1 MGWGEGGGGRRE
13 GGREEREGGR
23 RRREGGREGGRNEEQ
38 RDNQTVAV
46 YLLVSVGDFLSQF
59 LAH

>member
-1 MGWGEGGGGRRE
+1 MGWGGGG
-13 GGREEREGGR
+13 
-23 RRREGGREGGRNEEQ
+23 REGGREGGEGGRKEGRRNEEQ